1 MSRIGDWIDRLAGQ
15 TLVVFGDIMLDRFTY
30 GDSTRISPEAPAPV
44 FRADRVE
51 EMVGGAG
58 NVARNIASLGG
69 EAILIGAIGEDAP
82 GDALLAAAAATE
94 KLETR
99 LIRTRGSRTSV
110 KNRYVAK
117 NQQMLRVDEEDIA
130 PPADTV
136 LDAILDTL
144 ETALGDG
151 AAALVLSDYAK
162 GMLSDNAI
170 ERSCALATKYGV
182 PVIVDPKS
190 RDLSRYR
197 GASVITPNA
206 KEAEEAS
213 GISASSDAGAAEAAK
228 ALAEQSGAP
237 IIVLTRGAQGM
248 SVRDKDGS
256 IRHYPTAAQEV
267 FDVSGAGDT
276 VVAALALGL
285 AAKAPTEIAVELA
298 NRAAGVVVGKLGT
311 ATVSAAELHIACH
324 GGGPDGRM
332 ISDFEGARKACRAWQ
347 DQGLDVVFT
356 NGCFDLIHPG
366 HISLLS
372 FAKSQG
378 DKLIV
383 AINSDASVKRLKGP
397 TRPVQDEASR
407 ATVMEALRDV
417 DLVVIFDEDT
427 PLECITAIQPD
438 VVVKGADYSED
449 EVVGGDIVKA
459 RGGRVALAPLI
470 DGQSTTA
477 AIARANASE
486 QADV

>member
-69 EAILIGAIGEDAP
+69 KAVLVGAIGEDAP
-82 GDALLAAAAATE
+82 GDALLTAAEATPG
-94 KLETR
+94 LEPR
-99 LIRTRGSRTSV
+99 LVRATFARTSV
-110 KNRYVAK
+110 KNRFVAK
-117 NQQMLRVDEEDIA
+117 HQQMLRVDEEDIA
-130 PPADTV
+130 APPAE
-136 LDAILDTL
+136 TL
-144 ETALGDG
+144 ELILAELEAAFSAG
-151 AAALVLSDYAK
+151 ASALVLSDYAK
-162 GMLSDNAI
+162 GMLSIEAI
-170 ERSCALATKYGV
+170 ERACRLAAAHNL

-190 RDLSRYR
+190 RDLARYR
-197 GASVITPNA
+197 GATVITPNA

-213 GISASSDAGAAEAAK
+213 GIDCSSDDGAAEAAQI
-228 ALAEQSGAP
+228 LAAQSAAP
-237 IIVLTRGAQGM
+237 VIVLTRGPQGM
-248 SVRDKDGS
+248 TIRDADGSVR
-256 IRHYPTAAQEV
+256 HLPTTAQEV

-276 VVAALALGL
+276 VVAALALGI
-285 AAKAPTEIAVELA
+285 AAQAPADIAAELA
-298 NRAAGVVVGKLGT
+298 NRAAGVVVGKVGT
-311 ATVSAAELHIACH
+311 ATVSAAELHVACH

-332 ISDFEGARKACRAWQ
+332 IVDLDGARRACKAWQ
-347 DQGLDVVFT
+347 DKGLNVVFT

-366 HISLLS
+366 HISLLD

-383 AINSDASVKRLKGP
+383 ALNSDASVQRLKGP
-397 TRPVQDEASR
+397 TRPVQNQDSR

-427 PLECITAIQPD
+427 PLEAITAIKPD
-438 VVVKGADYSED
+438 VLVKGADYAED
-449 EVVGGDIVKA
+449 QVVGGDVVKA
-459 RGGRVALAPLI
+459 HGGRVVLAPLVQ
-470 DGQSTTA
+470 GQSTTA
-477 AIARANASE
+477 AIARANGNGH
-486 QADV
+486 D

>member
-69 EAILIGAIGEDAP
+69 QAILVGAIGQDRP
-82 GDALLAAAAATE
+82 GDALLAAASATPG
-94 KLETR
+94 LQPR
-99 LIRTRGSRTSV
+99 LVRTDKTRTSV
-110 KNRYVAK
+110 KNRFVAK
-117 NQQMLRVDEEDIA
+117 SQQMLRVDEEDIA
-130 PPADTV
+130 EPDAEV
-136 LDAILDTL
+136 LDAILASLD
-144 ETALGDG
+144 TALSDG
-151 AAALVLSDYAK
+151 ARALVLSDYAK
-162 GMLSDNAI
+162 GILSERAI
-170 ERSCALATKYGV
+170 ERACALAKTHNV

-190 RDLSRYR
+190 RDLARYR
-197 GASVITPNA
+197 GATVITPNA

-213 GISASSDAGAAEAAK
+213 GISAMSDEGATRAAQR
-228 ALAEQSGAP
+228 LAEQSGADV
-237 IIVLTRGAQGM
+237 IVLTRGAQGM
-248 SVRDKDGS
+248 TVRDHDGSVR
-256 IRHYPTAAQEV
+256 HFPTTAQEV

-285 AAKAPTEIAVELA
+285 AAQAPTEIAAELA
-298 NRAAGVVVGKLGT
+298 NRAAGVVVGKVGT

-324 GGGPDGRM
+324 GGGPEGKM
-332 ISDFEGARKACRAWQ
+332 IVDFNGAHKACKAWQ

-397 TRPVQDEASR
+397 TRPVQDETAR

-438 VVVKGADYSED
+438 VVVKGADYAEED
-449 EVVGGDIVKA
+449 VVGGDIVKA

-470 DGQSTTA
+470 AGQSTTA
-477 AIARANASE
+477 AIARANGES
-486 QADV
+486 DG